1 MPTDKDIQ
9 DALATAYASNDRE
22 GPGRKLPD
30 MNDVTVRQ
38 LIGDMFKGK
47 LRWTTFLVWIY
58 VIAFTVLMV
67 ITAVMFFAT
76 DAGDTKGLIMWAGAF
91 ITCGLFVGMLK
102 MWFWMAMN
110 RNMLAREVKRLEIRI
125 AELQA
130 SQPSGRSQGG
140 VFT

>member
-47 LRWTTFLVWIY
+47 LRWTTLMVWVY
-58 VIAFTVLMV
+58 VIAFTILMV
-67 ITAVMFFAT
+67 ITAVMFFGT
-76 DAGDTKGLIMWAGAF
+76 DAGDTKALIMWAAAF
-91 ITCGLFVGMLK
+91 ITCGLFTAMLK
-102 MWFWMAMN
+102 MWFWMAMY

-125 AELQA
+125 AELQGDGTG
-130 SQPSGRSQGG
+130 PRSGG